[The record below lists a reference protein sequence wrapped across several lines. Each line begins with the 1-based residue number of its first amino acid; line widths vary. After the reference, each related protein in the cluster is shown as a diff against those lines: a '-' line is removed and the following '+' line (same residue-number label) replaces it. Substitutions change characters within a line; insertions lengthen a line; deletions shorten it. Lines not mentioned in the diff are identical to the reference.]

1 MDLSP
6 NSGKSILELTP
17 DGFVLSEFISR
28 MIEIKKKN
36 FEICVRFLEGN
47 RTTSFRQTLMTL
59 AEHLAGKSLEEVTG
73 PIYDEVKQTVTDYL
87 TNPNRDS
94 TVYSQLKEAFYTIV
108 NDIDDLTI
116 SKSELHKLLR
126 EFTGTNMDFDV
137 DQLAES
143 LGVENT
149 VNFEELKEIWADG
162 PGKNI
167 INKEIYEHALLSGQ
181 FIKFCYKTLG
191 VIEEL
196 EQKTSTP
203 DDFATNYEILTD
215 LRSSNL
221 KLLNQHTFT
230 VQTPIIL

>member
-1 MDLSP
+1 M
-6 NSGKSILELTP
+6 
-17 DGFVLSEFISR
+17 
-28 MIEIKKKN
+28 
-36 FEICVRFLEGN
+36 
-47 RTTSFRQTLMTL
+47 
-59 AEHLAGKSLEEVTG
+59 
-73 PIYDEVKQTVTDYL
+73 
-87 TNPNRDS
+87 
-94 TVYSQLKEAFYTIV
+94 